1 MKLVFNP
8 VYIANKPVFYIYIL
22 VLLIIMIL
30 TIIFVK
36 KEIGNKK

>member
-8 VYIANKPVFYIYIL
+8 VYIVNKPIFYIYVL
-22 VLLIIMIL
+22 VLVFIIFL
-30 TIIFVK
+30 TIFFVK